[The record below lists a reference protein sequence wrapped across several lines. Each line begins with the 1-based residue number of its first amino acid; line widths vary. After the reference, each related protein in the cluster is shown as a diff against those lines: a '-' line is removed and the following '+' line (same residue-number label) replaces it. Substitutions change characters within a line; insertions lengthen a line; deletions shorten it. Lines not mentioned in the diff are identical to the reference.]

1 MTRLGLPTA
10 QPRALAEAI
19 VDVHEKR
26 DLLAGNPEASRV
38 LGTAEVA
45 GLLGRNR
52 RCAYDHS
59 GELGAFPF
67 GESPPARVGFD
78 VLASRPTDERWPCHP
93 MGIVRRRPPGD
104 WDLMPACRLGVSY
117 AEFPLLCKTLREA
130 LVDFDANA
138 PLGGKRSTWP

>member
-26 DLLAGNPEASRV
+26 DLLAGNPEASRA

-52 RCAYDHS
+52 QCAYDHS

-67 GESPPARVGFD
+67 GEGPPARVGFD
-78 VLASRPTDERWPCHP
+78 VLAN
-93 MGIVRRRPPGD
+93 RPPTSAGHAIR
-104 WDLMPACRLGVSY
+104 WASSVAARQGTGVLMPACRLGVSY
-117 AEFPLLCKTLREA
+117 AELSLLCKTLREA
-130 LVDFDANA
+130 LANFDANA
-138 PLGGKRSTWP
+138 PVGGKRSTWP